1 MKLIQKLSPDNTK
14 SIFDSFFW
22 MEEAD
27 ILYMILLPLITKIA
41 TDIGKTT
48 AVGIGIEWGLVN
60 DAVVEW
66 SRNFAAEEVTHIT
79 VATQRMVQSKVTE
92 WIGSGEPLKELEKQL
107 LPEFG
112 KVRAKRIAVTE
123 VTNAYAGGQ
132 LEAFKESGVVDMKE
146 WRTAGSDVCP
156 ICMSLDSK
164 QAPLDAMFISDYD
177 GSMHER
183 PPAHVNCRCWIQPVV
198 NVP

>member
-1 MKLIQKLSPDNTK
+1 MKSMQKPSQDNTK
-14 SIFDSFFW
+14 SVFDSFFW
-22 MEEAD
+22 MDEAD

-41 TDIGKTT
+41 VEVGKT
-48 AVGIGIEWGLVN
+48 AAIGIGVSWDLVN
-60 DAVVEW
+60 EAVVNW
-66 SRNFAAEEVTHIT
+66 ASNFAAEEVTKVT
-79 VATQRMVQSKVTE
+79 VATQRMVQQKVTE
-92 WIGSGEPLKELEKQL
+92 WIGSGEPLKELERSL

-156 ICMSLDSK
+156 ICVALDSK
-164 QAPLDAMFISDYD
+164 QVPLDAMFVSDYD

-183 PPAHVNCRCWIQPVV
+183 PPAHVNCRCYIQPVV
-198 NVP
+198 NV